1 MRFGSDGDVAIVA
14 LCNEWVTDDMN
25 APAGFVLNSTLRFA
39 HSGHRHSA
47 SRPDAMS
54 ERLDWVFFDC
64 FDTLLAEPRSGERFP
79 YLTPLADLPVRYG
92 LYGARAEFLAD
103 YARWYESRWPEA
115 DATPTSGRDWAEVP
129 LAARLTELFAQR
141 REHMPPE
148 SDRSMETGAAQ
159 PEEIVPRMI
168 SRLCDHYL
176 RTLTPTDGVGDMLS
190 QLHGRVKTAVV
201 SNFYIAGWPALALD
215 HFGLAHRFEFVL
227 DSAAF
232 GVKKPGRE
240 IYGEALRRA
249 AVRPG
254 NALFVGDS
262 PTSDVL
268 APRRL
273 GMQALH
279 YRPVTRNAGAGIGAA
294 TLRDGVISHW
304 RDLPAVLSLGT

>member
-14 LCNEWVTDDMN
+14 QRNEWGIDDRRI
-25 APAGFVLNSTLRFA
+25 PDWFVLNSMLRLA
-39 HSGHRHSA
+39 HPEHCHPA

-64 FDTLLAEPRSGERFP
+64 FNTLLAEPQSGERFP
-79 YLTPLADLPVRYG
+79 YLTPLADLPVQYG
-92 LYGARAEFLAD
+92 LYGERAEFLAD

-115 DATPTSGRDWAEVP
+115 DAAPTSGRVWAEVP

-141 REHMPPE
+141 REHMTPE
-148 SDRSMETGAAQ
+148 SDRSMETGARQ
-159 PEEIVPRMI
+159 PEEIVPRMV
-168 SRLCDHYL
+168 SRLCGHSL

-190 QLHGRVKTAVV
+190 ELHGRVKTAVV

-215 HFGLAHRFEFVL
+215 HFGLTRRFEFVL

-232 GVKKPGRE
+232 GVKKPGRA
-240 IYGEALRRA
+240 IYEEALRRA
-249 AVRPG
+249 AVRPA

-262 PTSDVL
+262 LTSDVL

-279 YRPVTRNAGAGIGAA
+279 YRPVARNARAGTGAA
-294 TLRDGVISHW
+294 TLRDGAISHW
-304 RDLPAVLSLGT
+304 RDLPAVLSLET